1 MLIKLKDSIQK
12 IFLLLLFGL
21 VCVEQT
27 YDEWSGKYE
36 EDMQRI
42 GYPGPANAAR
52 LLRSDIF

>member
-1 MLIKLKDSIQK
+1 
-12 IFLLLLFGL
+12 L

-52 LLRSDIF
+52 LLRSDLF